1 MTSGSLAEHFSAQ
14 SMGGRRVGDIC
25 SHRWRCSPTA
35 WVFSLGTVIPTSRW
49 ARVDITRE
57 EGGTVTMETVVGT
70 ERDLSSEEVT
80 SMDQAAFNTTTQWT
94 TFGEDDQLHTK
105 VIKDST

>member
-1 MTSGSLAEHFSAQ
+1 
-14 SMGGRRVGDIC
+14 MGI
-25 SHRWRCSPTA
+25 
-35 WVFSLGTVIPTSRW
+35 
-49 ARVDITRE
+49 
-57 EGGTVTMETVVGT
+57 

-105 VIKDST
+105 VIKDVTIISKYSFCDLFSDKVMHQRQCASKDQSKIIGD